1 MRDVNLH
8 TSVRTVFDFAQTDI
22 SQCLPSPNPL
32 HILEKRN
39 QLLKRKVSIAKLR
52 RGALFFEGDDVAGE
66 DRPEFVAPAFG
77 AAAAQE
83 LAYLAAIGQQHRIRA
98 FDRVCFGVHF
108 VGVRSVGQTVH
119 LRFP

>member
-1 MRDVNLH
+1 MAKSR
-8 TSVRTVFDFAQTDI
+8 TSSLNST
-22 SQCLPSPNPL
+22 LPSPNPL
-32 HILEKRN
+32 HILKKRN

-98 FDRVCFGVHF
+98 FDKVCLCVHF
-108 VGVRSVGQTVH
+108 VGVRSVGQTVQ